1 MPGETLNLD
10 MKGILA
16 VAAATLFLLPVP
28 ARSEVPLDWEACRR
42 MAMAQNPDFIAA
54 KKAEEA
60 ACANLG
66 GSIAGLLPSASLS
79 DSWSDGPS
87 QKDATRWR
95 ASLSAQVNI
104 FNANDWI
111 AIMRDGASLRI
122 AKASFRST
130 SAQVR
135 QSLRGA
141 FADMVY
147 ATEQARISE
156 EIATL
161 REHNA
166 RLVTLRYDS
175 GRELLGGKLRVDAQ
189 LKEARANASAAKRNL
204 MTSRAALA
212 RLLGRADT
220 PEWPSVTGELSFDP
234 SPGEFP
240 AAAPVEN
247 LPSVVTARARVAQSR
262 ASLNTVRARLLPTA
276 SASWS
281 RSRVGPDYYPDDG
294 PLSWSA
300 GVGISLPLFSSGVL
314 DLPFAWLAASASLEQ
329 SEQNA
334 RMAELQA
341 ATGLRSAWS
350 NYAGATETVE
360 VQEAYLAA
368 SEQRNRES
376 DIRYESGFMSFE
388 NWEQIVTDFVNYKR
402 SALRAS
408 RDAVAAEAAWMSAL
422 GRGLEE

>member
-1 MPGETLNLD
+1 
-10 MKGILA
+10 
-16 VAAATLFLLPVP
+16 
-28 ARSEVPLDWEACRR
+28 

-66 GSIAGLLPSASLS
+66 GSVAGLLPSVSLS
-79 DSWSDGPS
+79 ESWSDGPS

-95 ASLSAQVNI
+95 ASLSAQANI

-111 AIMRDGASLRI
+111 AIMRDSASLRI

-135 QSLRGA
+135 QSLRVA

-147 ATEQARISE
+147 ATEQVRISE

-175 GRELLGGKLRVDAQ
+175 GRELLGGKLRVEAQ
-189 LKEARANASAAKRNL
+189 LKEARANASTAKRTL
-204 MTSRAALA
+204 MTARATLA
-212 RLLGRADT
+212 RLLGRTET
-220 PEWPSVTGELSFDP
+220 PEWPSVTGELSFTP
-234 SPGEFP
+234 SPAEFP
-240 AAAPVEN
+240 ETAALVGD
-247 LPSVVTARARVAQSR
+247 LPSVVAARARRDQAW
-262 ASLNTVRARLLPTA
+262 AGLNTVRARLLPTV
-276 SASWS
+276 SASYS
-281 RSRVGPDYYPDDG
+281 RSRAGPDYYPDDG

-314 DLPFAWLAASASLEQ
+314 DLPFTWLAASRSLEQ

-341 ATGLRSAWS
+341 ATGLKSAWAS
-350 NYAGATETVE
+350 YAGATEAVE
-360 VQEAYLAA
+360 VQDAYLAA

-376 DIRYESGFMSFE
+376 DVRYESGLMSFE
-388 NWEQIVTDFVNYKR
+388 NWEQIVTDYVSFKR
-402 SALRAS
+402 SALRAR
-408 RDAVAAEAAWMSAL
+408 RDAVAAEAAWMSVL
-422 GRGLEE
+422 GRGMDEP